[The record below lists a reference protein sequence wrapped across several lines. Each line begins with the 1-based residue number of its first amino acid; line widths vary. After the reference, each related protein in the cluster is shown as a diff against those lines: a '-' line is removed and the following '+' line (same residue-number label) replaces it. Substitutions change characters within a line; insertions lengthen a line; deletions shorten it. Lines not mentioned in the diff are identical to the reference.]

1 MSTNTTRAAAG
12 TTAGARRVLITGAGS
27 GLGRALAER
36 FAAAGDRVACVDVDA
51 GRSERTRAQLAGDG
65 HLALAAD
72 VASDADMQG
81 LHDTIAAQWGGLDLL
96 VNNAGIASGGTMV
109 ETTMA
114 EWHRIL
120 DVDLLSVV
128 RGCRLFLPGMLA
140 QGRGQVINT
149 ASFAALA
156 GAPGLMTYGVAKAAV
171 VALSEQLRAEVGPRG
186 VRVSVLCPSFFRT
199 NLCESGI
206 GNPAAMGMARKLMDS
221 APDTVD
227 SVADRVVADAAR
239 DVFMILPTRR
249 EPMRWRLKRW
259 FPALY
264 RHLLQRQLRGRASLA
279 KP

>member
-1 MSTNTTRAAAG
+1 MPHDTTRAGDGAAP
-12 TTAGARRVLITGAGS
+12 AARRVLITGAGS
-27 GLGRALAER
+27 GLGRALAQR
-36 FAAAGDRVACVDVDA
+36 YAAAGARVACVDVDA
-51 GRSERTRAQLAGDG
+51 ARSAQTRALLPGDG

-72 VASDADMQG
+72 VASDADMQS
-81 LHDTIAAQWGGLDLL
+81 LHDTIVADWGGLDLL
-96 VNNAGIASGGTMV
+96 VNNAGIASGGTLV

-140 QGRGQVINT
+140 QGRGQVLNT
-149 ASFAALA
+149 ASFAGLA

-259 FPALY
+259 FPEVY
-264 RHLLQRQLRGRASLA
+264 RKLLQRQLRGRAA
-279 KP
+279 RTPH

>member
-1 MSTNTTRAAAG
+1 
-12 TTAGARRVLITGAGS
+12 
-27 GLGRALAER
+27 
-36 FAAAGDRVACVDVDA
+36 VDVDA
-51 GRSERTRAQLAGDG
+51 ARSAQTRTLLPGDG

-72 VASDADMQG
+72 VASDADMQA
-81 LHDTIAAQWGGLDLL
+81 LHDAIVADWGGLDLL
-96 VNNAGIASGGTMV
+96 VNNAGIASGGTLV

-140 QGRGQVINT
+140 QGHGQVLNT
-149 ASFAALA
+149 ASFAGLA

-171 VALSEQLRAEVGPRG
+171 VALSDQLRAEVGPRG

-259 FPALY
+259 FPEVY
-264 RHLLQRQLRGRASLA
+264 RKLLQRQLRGRAA
-279 KP
+279 RTPH